1 VSLDGPSPLGR
12 VFLTGGTGFVGGHV
26 LRALLD
32 RGYEVVALVRR
43 PLPHVETVTGDLER
57 PGELVGALRG
67 CRYLVHVA
75 ARYSFAPAERAAL
88 GRVNVLGTAGLLEA
102 ARIAGVER
110 AVVTSSSA
118 AVGPAH
124 GGRPATEADWP
135 PAADDA
141 SAYHRSKVVQERAAL
156 AAQLPVVRVLPT
168 APVGPGDWKP
178 TPTGR
183 LVLDFLRGR
192 MPVRPPAGGLN
203 LVPVEDVARGHVLA
217 LERGRP
223 GERYLL
229 AGENLTLDAVWELL
243 GPICGRRV
251 PRARIPYGVALAL
264 AVADELRCRALPGA
278 RPAVPLEGVR
288 MSRHLMHV
296 DGARAAAEL
305 GFRAGPVAPALER
318 AVAWYRARGATSGA
332 RTVPAG

>member
-1 VSLDGPSPLGR
+1 MPDR
-12 VFLTGGTGFVGGHV
+12 VFLTGATGFVGGHV

-32 RGYEVVALVRR
+32 GGYEVRALVRD
-43 PLPHVETVTGDLER
+43 PLPRFADLAGAELVHGDLER
-57 PGELVGALRG
+57 PGELVGPLRG
-67 CRYLVHVA
+67 CRFLVHVA

-88 GRVNVLGTAGLLEA
+88 QRVNVLGTAGLLEA

-118 AVGPAH
+118 TVGAAH
-124 GGRPATEADWP
+124 DGHHATEADWAP
-135 PAADDA
+135 EAGHA
-141 SAYHRSKVVQERAAL
+141 SAYHRSKVEQERAAL
-156 AAQLPVVRVLPT
+156 GAQLPVVRVLPT

-178 TPTGR
+178 TPTGQ

-192 MPVRPPAGGLN
+192 MVVRPPAGGLN

-223 GERYLL
+223 GGRYLL
-229 AGENLTLDAVWELL
+229 AGENLTLDEVWELL

-251 PRARIPYGVALAL
+251 PRLRIPYGAALAL
-264 AVADELRCRALPGA
+264 ALADDLRCRARPHA

-296 DGARAAAEL
+296 DGSRSAGEL
-305 GFRAGPVAPALER
+305 GLRPSAAAPALER
-318 AVAWYRARGATSGA
+318 AVAWYRT
-332 RTVPAG
+332 AGFI

>member
-1 VSLDGPSPLGR
+1 VPDL
-12 VFLTGGTGFVGGHV
+12 VFLTGATGFVGGHV
-26 LRALLD
+26 LRALVD
-32 RGYEVVALVRR
+32 GGYDVRALVRG
-43 PLPHVETVTGDLER
+43 PLPRFADLDGAEPVPGDLER

-67 CRYLVHVA
+67 CRFVLHVA
-75 ARYSFAPAERAAL
+75 ARYSFAPAERPAL
-88 GRVNVLGTAGLLEA
+88 ARVNVLGTAGLLEA
-102 ARIAGVER
+102 ARIAGVEL

-118 AVGPAH
+118 AVGPARA
-124 GGRPATEADWP
+124 GGPPATEADWP
-135 PAADDA
+135 PAEEDA
-141 SAYHRSKVVQERAAL
+141 SAYHRSKVDQERAAL
-156 AAQLPVVRVLPT
+156 AAQMPVVRVLPT

-178 TPTGR
+178 TPTGQ

-192 MPVRPPAGGLN
+192 MVVRPPAGGLN

-243 GPICGRRV
+243 APICRRPV
-251 PRARIPYGVALAL
+251 PRLRIPYGAALAL
-264 AVADELRCRALPGA
+264 AVADEVRCRARPGA

-296 DGARAAAEL
+296 DGSRALDEL
-305 GFRAGPVAPALER
+305 GFRPGAAAAALER
-318 AVAWYRARGATSGA
+318 AVAWYRGSGLL
-332 RTVPAG
+332 RS

>member
-1 VSLDGPSPLGR
+1 MAER
-12 VFLTGGTGFVGGHV
+12 VFLTGASGFVGGHV

-32 RGYEVVALVRR
+32 AGYEVRALVRGS
-43 PLPHVETVTGDLER
+43 LPPFADLGRAETVAGDLER
-57 PGELVGALRG
+57 PGELVDALRG
-67 CRYLVHVA
+67 CRSLVHVA
-75 ARYSFAPAERAAL
+75 ARYSFAPAERPAL
-88 GRVNVLGTAGLLEA
+88 ARVNVLGTAGLLEA

-124 GGRPATEADWP
+124 HDGRPATEADWP
-135 PAADDA
+135 PAEDGA
-141 SAYHRSKVVQERAAL
+141 SAYHRSKVEQERAAL
-156 AAQLPVVRVLPT
+156 AAQVPVVRVLPT

-178 TPTGR
+178 TPTGQ

-192 MPVRPPAGGLN
+192 MVLRPPAGGLN

-229 AGENLTLDAVWELL
+229 AGENLTLDSVWELL
-243 GPICGRRV
+243 ARLCGRRV
-251 PRARIPYGVALAL
+251 PRARIPYGAALAL
-264 AVADELRCRALPGA
+264 ALADELRCRVRPGA

-288 MSRHLMHV
+288 MSRHLMHA
-296 DGARAAAEL
+296 DGTRAEVEL
-305 GFRAGPVAPALER
+305 GYRAGPVGPALDR
-318 AVAWYRARGATSGA
+318 AVEWYRASGL
-332 RTVPAG
+332 T

>member
-1 VSLDGPSPLGR
+1 MPDR
-12 VFLTGGTGFVGGHV
+12 VFLTGATGFVGGHV

-32 RGYEVVALVRR
+32 GGYEVRALVRG
-43 PLPHVETVTGDLER
+43 PLPRFADLGGAELAHGDLER
-57 PGELVGALRG
+57 PGALVGALRG
-67 CRYLVHVA
+67 CRFLVHVA

-88 GRVNVLGTAGLLEA
+88 RQVNVLGTAGLLEA

-118 AVGPAH
+118 TVGAAH
-124 GGRPATEADWP
+124 DGRPATEADWAP
-135 PAADDA
+135 PEGDA
-141 SAYHRSKVVQERAAL
+141 SAYHRSKVEQERAAL
-156 AAQLPVVRVLPT
+156 AAPLPLVRVLPT

-178 TPTGR
+178 TPTGQ

-192 MPVRPPAGGLN
+192 MVVRPPAGGLN

-223 GERYLL
+223 GGRYLL

-251 PRARIPYGVALAL
+251 PRLRIPYGAALAL
-264 AVADELRCRALPGA
+264 ALADDLRCRARPDA

-296 DGARAAAEL
+296 DGSRSSSEL
-305 GFRAGPVAPALER
+305 GLRPGAAGPALER
-318 AVAWYRARGATSGA
+318 AVAWYRTNGFT
-332 RTVPAG
+332 